1 MSNHIVGIDI
11 SSSKVCGVVG
21 KIDNDNR
28 IQVLGITTSKCSG
41 IRNGMVVDINSISY
55 AVTSVVKAL
64 ENIVN
69 MPVKEAYLSIPISLC
84 ELTKNRRAVSVSSP
98 SKEIKISDLRN
109 VLEAVKHV
117 PMEKGTEVV
126 AVEPEMFT
134 VDEMSNIGNPVG
146 MTGEELAVE
155 AQVVTAP
162 SAMLEGYKKALS
174 RAGIGVNGIVVNSL
188 GIYKD
193 IIEDD
198 EIDNGVALIDIGA
211 EVIETSV
218 YRNNRILN
226 VFSVGLGGETITN
239 DISICLKVPHEDAE
253 NLKIKC
259 SNLIK
264 DKTLQ
269 NYRVKVN
276 SITGNGSIDINYDT
290 LVEIIGERVKELL
303 NIIKKKLIEDGNY
316 KDINSFVIVGGGVS
330 LFRDITVVATE
341 VFNKPT
347 RVGSPSYVGAAN
359 PIYSTAVGIIKEI
372 VLRNKI
378 SNELSKG
385 TEEFSNLEVNKRD
398 ESKEKVTFS
407 SKIKEFLAEFF

>member
-1 MSNHIVGIDI
+1 MGKHIVGIDI

-21 KIDNDNR
+21 KVDKDSG
-28 IQVLGITTSKCSG
+28 IQILGITTSKCSG
-41 IRNGMVVDINSISY
+41 IRNGMVVDTNSVSY

-64 ENIVN
+64 ENIVS
-69 MPVKEAYLSIPISLC
+69 MSIKDAYLSIPISLC
-84 ELTKNRRAVSVSSP
+84 ELTKNRRAVSISSP
-98 SKEIKISDLRN
+98 NKEIQISDFKN
-109 VLEAVKHV
+109 VLDAVRLLPV
-117 PMEKGTEVV
+117 EPNIEVV
-126 AVEPEMFT
+126 AVEPEMFI
-134 VDEMSNIGNPVG
+134 VDGMSNITNPVG
-146 MTGEELAVE
+146 MAGEQLTVE

-162 SAMLEGYKKALS
+162 SAMIEGYKKALN
-174 RAGIGVNGIVVNSL
+174 RAGVGVSGIVVNSL

-193 IIEDD
+193 IIEED

-218 YRNNRILN
+218 YKNNRILN

-239 DISICLKVPHEDAE
+239 DISICLKVPREDAE

-264 DKTLQ
+264 DKALQ

-303 NIIKKKLIEDGNY
+303 SIIKKKLVEDGNY
-316 KDINSFVIVGGGVS
+316 KDISSFVIVGGGAA
-330 LFRDITVVATE
+330 LFRDITVVAVE
-341 VFNKPT
+341 IFGKPV

-359 PIYSTAVGIIKEI
+359 PIYSTATGIIKEV

-378 SNELSKG
+378 SNELVEKAETSALTTNSRHEG
-385 TEEFSNLEVNKRD
+385 
-398 ESKEKVTFS
+398 KEKITFS

>member
-1 MSNHIVGIDI
+1 MGKHIVGIDI

-21 KIDNDNR
+21 KVDKDSG
-28 IQVLGITTSKCSG
+28 IQILGITTSKCSG
-41 IRNGMVVDINSISY
+41 IRNGMVVDTNSVSY

-64 ENIVN
+64 ENIVS
-69 MPVKEAYLSIPISLC
+69 MSIKDAYLSIPISLC
-84 ELTKNRRAVSVSSP
+84 ELTKNRRAISISSP
-98 SKEIKISDLRN
+98 NKEIQISDFKN
-109 VLEAVKHV
+109 VLDAVRLLPV
-117 PMEKGTEVV
+117 EPNIEVV
-126 AVEPEMFT
+126 AVEPEMFI
-134 VDEMSNIGNPVG
+134 VDGMSNITNPVG
-146 MTGEELAVE
+146 MAGEQLTVE

-162 SAMLEGYKKALS
+162 SAMIEGYKKALN
-174 RAGIGVNGIVVNSL
+174 RAGVGVSGIVVNSL

-193 IIEDD
+193 IIEED

-218 YRNNRILN
+218 YKNNRILN

-239 DISICLKVPHEDAE
+239 DISICLKVPREDAE

-264 DKTLQ
+264 DKALQ

-303 NIIKKKLIEDGNY
+303 SIIKKKLVEDGNY
-316 KDINSFVIVGGGVS
+316 KDISSFVIVGGGAA
-330 LFRDITVVATE
+330 LFRDITVVAVE
-341 VFNKPT
+341 IFGKPV

-359 PIYSTAVGIIKEI
+359 PIYSTATGIIKEV

-378 SNELSKG
+378 SNELVEKAETSALTTNSRHEG
-385 TEEFSNLEVNKRD
+385 
-398 ESKEKVTFS
+398 KEKITFS

>member
-1 MSNHIVGIDI
+1 MSKHIVGIDI

-21 KIDNDNR
+21 KVDKDSG
-28 IQVLGITTSKCSG
+28 IQILGITTSKCSG
-41 IRNGMVVDINSISY
+41 IRNGMVVDTNSVSY

-64 ENIVN
+64 ENIVS
-69 MPVKEAYLSIPISLC
+69 MSIKDAYLSIPISLC
-84 ELTKNRRAVSVSSP
+84 ELTKNRRAVSISSP
-98 SKEIKISDLRN
+98 NKEIQISDFKN
-109 VLEAVKHV
+109 VLDAVRLLPV
-117 PMEKGTEVV
+117 EPNIEVV
-126 AVEPEMFT
+126 AVEPEMFI
-134 VDEMSNIGNPVG
+134 VDGMSNITNPVG
-146 MTGEELAVE
+146 MAGEQLTVE

-162 SAMLEGYKKALS
+162 SAMIEGYKKALN
-174 RAGIGVNGIVVNSL
+174 RAGVGVSGIVVNSL

-193 IIEDD
+193 IIEED

-218 YRNNRILN
+218 YKNNRILN

-239 DISICLKVPHEDAE
+239 DISICLKVPREDAE

-264 DKTLQ
+264 DKALQ

-303 NIIKKKLIEDGNY
+303 SIIKKKLVEDGNY
-316 KDINSFVIVGGGVS
+316 KDISSFVIVGGGAA
-330 LFRDITVVATE
+330 LFRDITVVAVE
-341 VFNKPT
+341 IFGKPV

-359 PIYSTAVGIIKEI
+359 PIYSTATGIIKEV

-378 SNELSKG
+378 SNELVEKAETSALTTNSRHEG
-385 TEEFSNLEVNKRD
+385 
-398 ESKEKVTFS
+398 KEKITFS

>member
-1 MSNHIVGIDI
+1 MSKHIVGIDI

-21 KIDNDNR
+21 KVDKDSG
-28 IQVLGITTSKCSG
+28 IQILGITTSKCSG
-41 IRNGMVVDINSISY
+41 IRNGMVVDTNSVSY

-64 ENIVN
+64 ENIVS
-69 MPVKEAYLSIPISLC
+69 MSIKDAYLSIPISLC
-84 ELTKNRRAVSVSSP
+84 ELTKNRRAVSISSP
-98 SKEIKISDLRN
+98 NKEIQISDFKN
-109 VLEAVKHV
+109 VLDAVRLLPV
-117 PMEKGTEVV
+117 EPNIEVV
-126 AVEPEMFT
+126 AVEPEMFI
-134 VDEMSNIGNPVG
+134 VDGMSNITNPVG
-146 MTGEELAVE
+146 MAGEQLTVE

-162 SAMLEGYKKALS
+162 SAMIEGYKKALN
-174 RAGIGVNGIVVNSL
+174 RAGVGVSGIVVNSL

-193 IIEDD
+193 IIEED

-218 YRNNRILN
+218 YKNNRILN

-239 DISICLKVPHEDAE
+239 DISICLKVPREDAE

-264 DKTLQ
+264 DKALQ

-303 NIIKKKLIEDGNY
+303 SIIKKKLVEDGNY
-316 KDINSFVIVGGGVS
+316 KDISSFVIVGGGAA
-330 LFRDITVVATE
+330 LFRDITVVAVE
-341 VFNKPT
+341 IFGKPV

-359 PIYSTAVGIIKEI
+359 PIYSTATGIIKEVI
-372 VLRNKI
+372 LRNKI
-378 SNELSKG
+378 SNELVEKAEISALTTNSRHEG
-385 TEEFSNLEVNKRD
+385 
-398 ESKEKVTFS
+398 KEKITFS